1 MENMTNVTDK
11 LLNPQSAIA
20 SILGAICNE
29 PSLLVDNNVRLEK
42 DDFVLKIHQI
52 IFTAI
57 NNIVSDVGTEKPI
70 SAFDVDTYLKNF
82 ESYYQVWKDNHGLDY
97 LQSCIDNAN
106 TATFNLNYET
116 VKKMSLLRL
125 YRSKGF
131 SLQNIYDYTTTDL
144 NKFSEQQ
151 KQLAKM
157 NLDDIVSYFD
167 TLSQNIKEKVRTWQN
182 GSNSFQAGDNL
193 EEFIDS
199 IQESPLYGL
208 GFNDGFLNT
217 LTSGMMLGKFFLR
230 SMATGRGKTRLGI
243 LDLLKVSAYEMYDV
257 QTGKWFQ
264 NPSPQPSLFIST
276 ELEKEEIDLI
286 LLSAVTKLQPDT
298 IRSGK
303 YSVEEK
309 KRLNRGI
316 RALKKS
322 PLHFVELPEFSIA
335 DVTNIIDNYV
345 LNYDCQYIVFDYLQM
360 CSKLARTTREAFKD
374 VNLRDDQILLELAT
388 ALKNK
393 ANNRNIYIMSA
404 TQLNGSHSSDDYYVS
419 KTEGALR
426 GAKAIADKTDV
437 GMIVENVSSKDLKN
451 LSELIEDI
459 EVNPQHLEPN
469 FATFLYKNRLGQK
482 GVIIWSK
489 TDLSTLTTKPLF
501 VTDYGYNRLDIPKT
515 RIILGEDNRFTVE
528 DEKKVIF

>member
-1 MENMTNVTDK
+1 MNNVTDK

-20 SILGAICNE
+20 NILGSICKKPE
-29 PSLLVDNNVRLEK
+29 LLVDNNVRLEK
-42 DDFVLKIHQI
+42 DDFVLKFHQVV
-52 IFTAI
+52 FAAI
-57 NNIVSDVGTEKPI
+57 NNIVANVGTEKPI

-82 ESYYQVWKDNHGLDY
+82 ESYYQVWKENRGLDY

-106 TATFNLNYET
+106 SATFDLNYQ
-116 VKKMSLLRL
+116 VIKKMSLLRL
-125 YRSKGF
+125 YKSKGF
-131 SLQNIYDYTTTDL
+131 SLEGIYDYTTADP
-144 NKFSEQQ
+144 NKFAEQQ
-151 KQLAKM
+151 KQLAQM
-157 NLDDIVSYFD
+157 SLEDIVAYFD
-167 TLSQNIKEKVRTWQN
+167 GLSQNIKDKVRTWQN

-199 IQESPLYGL
+199 IQDSPLYGL
-208 GFNDGFLNT
+208 GFNDGYLNT
-217 LTSGMMLGKFFLR
+217 LTGGMQLSKFFLR

-257 QTGKWFQ
+257 QTGKWYQ

-276 ELEKEEIDLI
+276 ELEQDEIDLI
-286 LLSAVTKLQPDT
+286 LLSAVTKLQPDV

-303 YSVEEK
+303 YSVEERE
-309 KRLNRGI
+309 RLNRGI
-316 RALKKS
+316 KALKNS

-345 LNYDCQYIVFDYLQM
+345 LNYNVNYVVFDYLQM

-388 ALKNK
+388 ALKNE
-393 ANNRNIYIMSA
+393 ANNRGIYIMSA
-404 TQLNGSHSSDDYYVS
+404 TQLNGGHSSDDYYVS

-426 GAKAIADKTDV
+426 GAKSIADKIDV
-437 GMIVENVSSKDLKN
+437 GMIVENVTSKDLKN

-469 FATFLYKNRLGQK
+469 LANFIYKNRLGAK

-501 VTDYGYNRLDIPKT
+501 VTDYGYNRVDIPKT
-515 RIILGEDNRFTVE
+515 RIVLDNEGKFSVE